1 MCRSLGNP
9 ILYEVNSF
17 IGANFYCQFDQKY
30 IRKMAGKYMLL
41 KAFLNHHHKHRN
53 REGNK
58 NAHELATIISLSML
72 IVFRIVTTL
81 WCVAS
86 GLACSMFCLGCSSS
100 RQCARF
106 QDRGGCQSDRFT
118 VFFSIL
124 SVAPSCLNGSVGGS
138 CRAQPRDRC
147 VVLWLYGFYQCWFF
161 LSDFPYKPD
170 TVSCLYQFSAN
181 FPYRLAKFPSS

>member
-81 WCVAS
+81 WCATS
-86 GLACSMFCLGCSSS
+86 GPACSAWVVLVLASVRGFRTGVDARATAS
-100 RQCARF
+100 RF
-106 QDRGGCQSDRFT
+106 
-118 VFFSIL
+118 FFSIL
-124 SVAPSCLNGSVGGS
+124 SVAPSCLDGSVGGS

-147 VVLWLYGFYQCWFF
+147 VVLWLYGFCQCWFF
-161 LSDFPYKPD
+161 LSDFPYKPN
-170 TVSCLYQFSAN
+170 TVSYLYQFSAN
-181 FPYRLAKFPSS
+181 FPYRLAKFPSF